1 MGAVFEAVHI
11 KLDRR
16 AALKVLHAH
25 LAGDP
30 QIAARFL
37 QEAKIASRLEHPG
50 VVHIYEF
57 GQSPS
62 GLLYIV
68 MEYLAGETMS
78 ARMRR
83 AAQSPAGRLGLS
95 CLLLMQQVARALAS
109 VHKQGFVHRDLK
121 PGNVMI
127 VADADVPGGERAK
140 VLDFGIVK
148 ALQPSSTD
156 AAVPVEVKTRTGL
169 LMGTPDYMAPEQWR
183 NQKQVDGKAD
193 VYSLGIMLFQAFT
206 GRLPF
211 AAEELPALGMM
222 HCFEPAPP
230 LSIIDPDLH
239 PEVSAL
245 VMRMLE
251 KDPMRRPTMAE
262 VADGL
267 GLAAGLPLAS
277 GAHSVIQ
284 MPVAPLSKEAVALL
298 DAEHRTLD
306 ETQPGDLPLAL
317 AAEAPAS
324 NVPKEVAMAPTA
336 PLPAP
341 PDQALPNQAAP
352 ANTPTPQPTRR
363 ASRRMPLILLLIAL
377 LGIGTWAT
385 LRVLRPDSV
394 STIPNT
400 ELSDLGSSLAA
411 PDLSLPSQPLP
422 AVQPDMSRPQEVARH
437 HEAAPARSRQRGVA
451 RLADAECI
459 LTPGMT
465 TAQRDDLVSALKE
478 NGGIHFYPGERLV
491 ITGLPRKPKLLEEP
505 SALKGRTLE
514 LFLNTLRG
522 LESMG
527 SFPAKVIIQCG
538 K

>member
-1 MGAVFEAVHI
+1 
-11 KLDRR
+11 
-16 AALKVLHAH
+16 
-25 LAGDP
+25 
-30 QIAARFL
+30 
-37 QEAKIASRLEHPG
+37 
-50 VVHIYEF
+50 
-57 GQSPS
+57 
-62 GLLYIV
+62 
-68 MEYLAGETMS
+68 MEYLAGETLS

-230 LSIIDPDLH
+230 LSIIDPGLH

-251 KDPMRRPTMAE
+251 KEPSRRPTMAE

-267 GLAAGLPLAS
+267 GNAAGLPLAS
-277 GAHSVIQ
+277 GAHSIIQ

-324 NVPKEVAMAPTA
+324 NVPKEVALVPTA

-341 PDQALPNQAAP
+341 PNQALPNQAAP

-385 LRVLRPDSV
+385 MQALRPGPV
-394 STIPNT
+394 STKQNIALP
-400 ELSDLGSSLAA
+400 DLGSPAA
-411 PDLSLPSQPLP
+411 ALDLSLPPALPSQPSP
-422 AVQPDMSRPQEVARH
+422 AAPPDMSRPQDVARH
-437 HEAAPARSRQRGVA
+437 HEATSARSRQRGVA

-465 TAQRDDLVSALKE
+465 AAQREDLVSALKE